1 MIRLHDKEF
10 VPFMS
15 AATIQNRLD
24 EICAELNKKY
34 ANSEQAPLFLAILNG
49 SFMIASDVMRR
60 MNVISEISFIKL
72 KSYSGTEST
81 GQVTTA
87 IGLNPDKIKGRDII
101 LLEDI
106 VDTGNTLHYFL
117 PQLQAMQPKSL
128 CVVSLLLKPEA
139 LQHKDL
145 QLDYIGFEIENKF
158 IVGYGLDYNGLGR
171 QFTDIYQLKD

>member
-1 MIRLHDKEF
+1 MISLHDKEF
-10 VPFMS
+10 VPFMNAS
-15 AATIQNRLD
+15 TIQNRLD
-24 EICAELNKKY
+24 EICTELNKKY
-34 ANSEQAPLFLAILNG
+34 QNNEQPPLFLAILNG

-72 KSYSGTEST
+72 KSYSGTQST

-87 IGLNPDKIKGRDII
+87 IGLNEDKIKGRDII

-117 PQLQAMQPKSL
+117 PQLYAMQPKSV
-128 CVVSLLLKPEA
+128 CVTTLLLKPDA

-145 QLDYIGFEIENKF
+145 QLDYVGFEIENKF
-158 IVGYGLDYNGLGR
+158 IIGYGLDYNGLGR
-171 QFTDIYQLKD
+171 QFTDIYQLKE